1 MYTTLQ
7 NIINQTQSNSEKFSA
22 NDLKAQRDLL
32 EMLANQI
39 DLEFKKIVKKLDGNS
54 TYIDLEISVKQ
65 CFQYV

>member
-1 MYTTLQ
+1 MYTNLQ
-7 NIINQTQSNSEKFSA
+7 NIINQTQINSEKFSA

>member
-1 MYTTLQ
+1 MYTNLQ
-7 NIINQTQSNSEKFSA
+7 NIINQTQINSEKFSA

-39 DLEFKKIVKKLDGNS
+39 DSEFKKIVKKLDGNS